1 MYEQKMMTRPE
12 KVSFF
17 CSNRFLKWLEQMVRM
32 FCRNPKIKVV
42 QSETTATDGK
52 MIYQNLKN
60 DTYLDPSLSKR
71 TTTICYIADV
81 LHENGH
87 IEESC
92 FEIIWAINRDKWD
105 ASFLT
110 TKEKRIIEK
119 EVSEYV
125 KDLTPYERH
134 ALADVNNIVEDAG
147 MEYSQ
152 GQKYGKF
159 VQNAFTVSN
168 AVTMNARPSL
178 DEMENA
184 KTYNI
189 LIEAILCYSIMGHIK
204 GTIKDKK
211 ARELFETKLMP
222 LCKKGKY
229 SSSSLDR
236 FLVAK
241 EIFNYLLPYLK
252 ELENDTKKPYEN
264 KAKSTQSGEQKQ
276 KEMGKG
282 KSSNQNDENNE
293 TSNETRRSE
302 PNLSSNPSEE
312 NSSLDKP
319 NSVDNFDDIVQEL
332 SDENKDK
339 IMQEIMN
346 GLLTLD
352 AELQEENAQKQ
363 KSLLEDIEFQAMS
376 SIANECIDGAFDIKA
391 YRSKDENADFYNKVL
406 VEYNNVIQMFV
417 SYFQQLMKPR
427 RNRKISSNSGTIS
440 TTRLAQYRFN
450 SDIFDVELKQKTLP
464 PFSILLLIDAS
475 YSMTSGCSNGYTR
488 IQNAK
493 ISAIILNEVFSRLK
507 VPFAVI
513 SHSSSY
519 PKMEMVCF
527 KNFDSPMN
535 EKFRLGAIDV
545 NRNCGGSRDGYAIRF
560 VNELVKKR
568 SENVIVLSICDG
580 KPTDNGYREV
590 AAQDDTRKAV
600 DELTLFAKK
609 VVGISIGNDEDVDNA
624 VKYIYAKN
632 NIAISDLSM
641 LPTTLLNAII

>member
-1 MYEQKMMTRPE
+1 MYETELMTRPQ

-52 MIYQNLKN
+52 VIYQNLKN
-60 DTYLDPSLSKR
+60 DTYLDPSISKR
-71 TTTICYIADV
+71 TTTICYLADV
-81 LHENGH
+81 FHENGH

-92 FEIIWAINRDKWD
+92 FEIIWAINRDVWD

-125 KDLTPYERH
+125 KDFTMYERH
-134 ALADVNNIVEDAG
+134 ALADVNNIIEDAG
-147 MEYSQ
+147 MEYHQ
-152 GQKYGKF
+152 GKKYGKF

-168 AVTMNARPSL
+168 AITMNARPSL
-178 DEMENA
+178 DEMENV
-184 KTYNI
+184 KTYHI
-189 LIEAILCYSIMGHIK
+189 LIEAILCYSILGHIK
-204 GTIKDKK
+204 GTIKDKN

-229 SSSSLDR
+229 SPSSLDR

-252 ELENDTKKPYEN
+252 ELESETKKPYEN
-264 KAKSTQSGEQKQ
+264 KAKSSQTGENK
-276 KEMGKG
+276 GKG
-282 KSSNQNDENNE
+282 KSNSQND
-293 TSNETRRSE
+293 TPSNETRRSE
-302 PNLSSNPSEE
+302 PNLNSTDTAEEPSLE
-312 NSSLDKP
+312 KP

-339 IMQEIMN
+339 VMQEIMN
-346 GLLTLD
+346 GLQTLD
-352 AELQEENAQKQ
+352 VEWQEENAQKQ
-363 KSLLEDIEFQAMS
+363 KSLLEDMEFQAMS
-376 SIANECIDGAFDIKA
+376 SIANQCIDGAIDIKA
-391 YRSKDENADFYNKVL
+391 YRFRDEDPDFYNKVL
-406 VEYNNVIQMFV
+406 VEYGNVIQMFI
-417 SYFQQLMKPR
+417 SYFQQLLKPR
-427 RNRKISSNSGTIS
+427 RSRKISSNCGTIS

-450 SDIFDVELKQKTLP
+450 SDIFDVELKQKNIP
-464 PFSILLLIDAS
+464 PFSIILLIDAS
-475 YSMTSGCSNGYTR
+475 YSMTSGCSNNYTR

-493 ISAIILNEVFSRLK
+493 IAAIILNEVFSHLK
-507 VPFAVI
+507 VPFAVL

-527 KNFDSPMN
+527 KNFDSPIH
-535 EKFRLGAIDV
+535 EKYRLGAIDV

-560 VNELVKKR
+560 VTELVKKR
-568 SENVIVLSICDG
+568 NENVVVLSICDG
-580 KPTDNGYREV
+580 KPTDNGYREE
-590 AAQDDTRKAV
+590 AAQNDTRKAV